1 MHRVG
6 QVLFII
12 LNKKQ
17 QVVPVQVT
25 EQVVRRSLNGEEIS
39 YSVAVPGR
47 DDMKSISL
55 EQIDGEVFTSI
66 EEVRAQMFEHASSVI
81 DMISTKAVNVAKNRF
96 DYVPNI
102 LDGTDSSMLPGDD
115 VLIKKSTLLHT
126 PEEQLPG
133 TRNTNNDNSVRVD
146 LGDGTVANVKL
157 PQIPGV

>member
-1 MHRVG
+1 MYKVG

-47 DDMKSISL
+47 EDMKNIAL

-66 EEVRAQMFEHASSVI
+66 DKLRTQMFEHASSVI
-81 DMISTKAVNVAKNRF
+81 DMISSKAVNVAKNRF
-96 DYVPNI
+96 NYD
-102 LDGTDSSMLPGDD
+102 PGVIVSDDALSVSD
-115 VLIKKSTLLHT
+115 VLVKQELAPDTQ
-126 PEEQLPG
+126 QLPG
-133 TRNTNNDNSVRVD
+133 TRNTDNENSVKVD

-157 PQIPGV
+157 PEIPGV

>member
-1 MHRVG
+1 MYKVG

-47 DDMKSISL
+47 EDMKNIAL

-66 EEVRAQMFEHASSVI
+66 DKLRTQMFEHASSVI
-81 DMISTKAVNVAKNRF
+81 DMISSKAVNVAKNRF
-96 DYVPNI
+96 NYDP
-102 LDGTDSSMLPGDD
+102 GSSTSEDVLSASD
-115 VLIKKSTLLHT
+115 VLINQSVSPGT
-126 PEEQLPG
+126 QLPG
-133 TRNTNNDNSVRVD
+133 TRDTDNDNSVKVD

-157 PQIPGV
+157 PEIPGV

>member
-1 MHRVG
+1 MYKVG

-47 DDMKSISL
+47 EDMKNIAL

-66 EEVRAQMFEHASSVI
+66 DKLRTQMFEHASSVI
-81 DMISTKAVNVAKNRF
+81 DMISSKAVNVAKNRF
-96 DYVPNI
+96 NYNP
-102 LDGTDSSMLPGDD
+102 DSSTSEDVLSAND
-115 VLIKKSTLLHT
+115 VLISQSVSPDT
-126 PEEQLPG
+126 QLPG
-133 TRNTNNDNSVRVD
+133 TRDTDNDNSVKVD

-157 PQIPGV
+157 PEIPGV

>member
-1 MHRVG
+1 MYKVG

-47 DDMKSISL
+47 EDMKNIAL

-66 EEVRAQMFEHASSVI
+66 DKLRTQMFEHASSVI
-81 DMISTKAVNVAKNRF
+81 DMISSKAVNVAKNRF
-96 DYVPNI
+96 NYDPDVI
-102 LDGTDSSMLPGDD
+102 VSDDALSVSD
-115 VLIKKSTLLHT
+115 VLVKQELAPDTQ
-126 PEEQLPG
+126 QLPG
-133 TRNTNNDNSVRVD
+133 TRNTDNENSVKVD

-157 PQIPGV
+157 PEIPGV